1 MIARSQRLDTLF
13 QALSDPTRR
22 AVLDRLGQGPASM
35 TELASRFDMALP
47 SFFRHLKVLEE
58 AELVRSRKEGRV
70 RTFRIVPSRMAAAE
84 EWLAAHR
91 RLWERRLDQL
101 DRYAISLKEKEERA

>member
-1 MIARSQRLDTLF
+1 MIARSERLDTLF

-22 AVLDRLGQGPASM
+22 AVLDRLGLGPASV
-35 TELASRFDMALP
+35 TELAEPFDMALP
-47 SFFRHLKVLEE
+47 SFVRHLRVLED
-58 AELVRSRKEGRV
+58 AKLVHSRKDGRV

-84 EWLAAHR
+84 DWLAAHR

-101 DRYAISLKEKEERA
+101 DRYALTLMEKEERA